1 MNSNNGQSNPAE
13 LWEQLYKD
21 VLFEAHEESMPGRI
35 ERARHA
41 ILDRLEDLSCA
52 RNKQVPQ
59 AGELAALRNAHRA
72 LRVLEQVYLPEN
84 DGDDGKARKLS
95 A

>member
-1 MNSNNGQSNPAE
+1 MNSGDGESNPSE

-21 VLFEAHEESMPGRI
+21 VLFESDEQRMPLRI

-52 RNKQVPQ
+52 RKKQVPQ
-59 AGELAALRNAHRA
+59 AGELSALRKAHGA
-72 LRVLEQVYLPEN
+72 LRVLEQVYLAEN
-84 DGDDGKARKLS
+84 DGDGRARKLI

>member
-1 MNSNNGQSNPAE
+1 MNSDNGRSNSSE
-13 LWEQLYKD
+13 LWEGLYKD
-21 VLFEAHEESMPGRI
+21 VLFESDEEQMPGRI

-72 LRVLEQVYLPEN
+72 LRVLEQVYLSEN
-84 DGDDGKARKLS
+84 DGGNGKARKLI

>member
-1 MNSNNGQSNPAE
+1 VNPGNGESNLSE
-13 LWEQLYKD
+13 RWEQLYRD
-21 VLFEAHEESMPGRI
+21 VLFEPDQEMMPRRI

-52 RNKQVPQ
+52 RKRQIPL

-72 LRVLEQVYLPEN
+72 LRVLEQLYLDDSDR
-84 DGDDGKARKLS
+84 DGRAGKLIA
-95 A
+95 

>member
-1 MNSNNGQSNPAE
+1 MCCLSRTKSR
-13 LWEQLYKD
+13 
-21 VLFEAHEESMPGRI
+21 MPGRI

-72 LRVLEQVYLPEN
+72 LRVLEQVCLSEN
-84 DGDDGKARKLS
+84 DGGNGKARKLI

>member
-1 MNSNNGQSNPAE
+1 VNPGNGESNLSE
-13 LWEQLYKD
+13 RWEQLYRD
-21 VLFEAHEESMPGRI
+21 VLFEPDQEMMPRRI

-52 RNKQVPQ
+52 RKRQIPQ

-72 LRVLEQVYLPEN
+72 LRVLEQLYLDDSDR
-84 DGDDGKARKLS
+84 DGRAGKLIA
-95 A
+95 

>member
-1 MNSNNGQSNPAE
+1 MNSGNGQSNPSE

-21 VLFEAHEESMPGRI
+21 VLFESDEERMPGRI

-52 RNKQVPQ
+52 RKKQVPQ

-72 LRVLEQVYLPEN
+72 LRVLEQVYLPES
-84 DGDDGKARKLS
+84 DSADGKARKLI